1 MPPGLTGESKAVAD
15 ANARFYRAFEALDL
29 AEMDA
34 VWTHDDDVKCVH
46 PGWPLLTGWDAV
58 RESWRAIFANTEE
71 MRFTIGDLRVVV
83 HADVGWVTCTENIL
97 SDVGG
102 RVGVTRILATNLFA
116 RGTEGW
122 RMIHHH
128 ASHVLASGEV
138 SEAEA

>member
-1 MPPGLTGESKAVAD
+1 MSAARAAAD
-15 ANARFYRAFEALDL
+15 ANAGFYRAFEALDIS
-29 AEMDA
+29 AMDA
-34 VWTHDDDVKCVH
+34 VWAHGDDVKCVH

-83 HADVGWVTCTENIL
+83 REDVGWVTCTENIL

-102 RVGVTRILATNLFA
+102 RVGVTAILATNLFA
-116 RGTEGW
+116 REPGGW

-128 ASHVLASGEV
+128 ASHVLAAGEI
-138 SEAEA
+138 AEA